1 MGRREGG
8 GSPHPPTH
16 PALPVPGAPAPIF
29 GAQGPRGIAG
39 FPVSPVG
46 YKEPCCACH
55 TLRHSETPC
64 EGSQKAWG
72 GITPPPRGQIPSP
85 TQPNCCGSCKT
96 LFALRWAAKGGTR
109 WWVTPMR
116 WHRGMQGRKRR
127 RGGQPPACGRLLPA
141 RSCKGQIPA
150 QRTIFAPAEA
160 GSALVPAL
168 ESVTAG
174 TKSVSPRRWRGQ
186 GAAGSAAGPPGH
198 AGPPRQGIGEP
209 QPPPP
214 SLNPGFCFR
223 GSKRMNPSK
232 AEGVKASR
240 SMLVLRSGRA
250 GFQ

>member
-72 GITPPPRGQIPSP
+72 GITPPPGARFLPPRSRIAVAAARLFLP
-85 TQPNCCGSCKT
+85 CGG
-96 LFALRWAAKGGTR
+96 RRRGGTR

-214 SLNPGFCFR
+214 ALTQVSAFEVQKG
-223 GSKRMNPSK
+223 
-232 AEGVKASR
+232 
-240 SMLVLRSGRA
+240 
-250 GFQ
+250 

>member
-1 MGRREGG
+1 MSHTQAFRDPVRRQPKSLGGDNPPPPGARFLPPRSRIAVAAARLFLPCGGRR
-8 GSPHPPTH
+8 
-16 PALPVPGAPAPIF
+16 
-29 GAQGPRGIAG
+29 R
-39 FPVSPVG
+39 
-46 YKEPCCACH
+46 
-55 TLRHSETPC
+55 
-64 EGSQKAWG
+64 
-72 GITPPPRGQIPSP
+72 
-85 TQPNCCGSCKT
+85 
-96 LFALRWAAKGGTR
+96 GGTR

-209 QPPPP
+209 QHPPPALTQV
-214 SLNPGFCFR
+214 SAFEVQKG
-223 GSKRMNPSK
+223 
-232 AEGVKASR
+232 
-240 SMLVLRSGRA
+240 
-250 GFQ
+250 